1 MRKSRT
7 SGNKH
12 FTKQAWCL
20 AETDSRVGNAVDN
33 HQEGC
38 GKPVDGYGVG
48 TAFYGETGT
57 LFIGGGNEYKI
68 ADIKGKTIK
77 EVKSDLKFETGNLLN
92 PSEKLDAFHFRN
104 WFDAIR
110 KGTKLNSGIVDAC
123 II

>member
-1 MRKSRT
+1 M
-7 SGNKH
+7 
-12 FTKQAWCL
+12 
-20 AETDSRVGNAVDN
+20 
-33 HQEGC
+33 
-38 GKPVDGYGVG
+38 PVDGYGVG

-68 ADIKGKTIK
+68 ADLKGKTIK

-110 KGTKLNSGIVDAC
+110 KGTKLNSGIVEMC
-123 II
+123 IRDRNCRCNNTFDRSYQLAMFSR